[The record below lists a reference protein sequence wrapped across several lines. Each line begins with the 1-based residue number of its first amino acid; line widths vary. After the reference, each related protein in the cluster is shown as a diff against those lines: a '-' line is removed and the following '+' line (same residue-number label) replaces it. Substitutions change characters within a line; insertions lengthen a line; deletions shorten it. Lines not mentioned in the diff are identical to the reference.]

1 MSKVVK
7 YRLPKGSKAPKE
19 RIIHKVFMYFIFT
32 IAMSWSQIIVNGFIS
47 FIFNLT
53 YKSFILYKAEI
64 CFMTIVLVAN
74 NIKDLIESHVLKKG
88 KLLFDILLT
97 LNILNATFSLL
108 FSAGSSFLELSGLG
122 KGQPELRQFVFV
134 MMTYIL
140 AVFMGLAV
148 QIGGGIDG

>member
-1 MSKVVK
+1 MENNGRIYVIMSKVVK

-64 CFMTIVLVAN
+64 CFMTIVG
-74 NIKDLIESHVLKKG
+74 G
-88 KLLFDILLT
+88 K
-97 LNILNATFSLL
+97 
-108 FSAGSSFLELSGLG
+108 
-122 KGQPELRQFVFV
+122 
-134 MMTYIL
+134 
-140 AVFMGLAV
+140 
-148 QIGGGIDG
+148 

>member
-1 MSKVVK
+1 M
-7 YRLPKGSKAPKE
+7 PKGSKAPKE

-97 LNILNATFSLL
+97 FSWIKL
-108 FSAGSSFLELSGLG
+108 F
-122 KGQPELRQFVFV
+122 
-134 MMTYIL
+134 
-140 AVFMGLAV
+140 
-148 QIGGGIDG
+148 GIIRIRKRTT